1 MIQNEHMMNQHFT
14 PQADPTTMDMLFH
27 NARTFSGF
35 EDRPVDPALLRQ
47 AVEIALIG
55 PTAMNSLP
63 MRVMFLAKGAER
75 AKLLP
80 FMSQGNL
87 AKTEAAP
94 VTAVVGHDT
103 AFFEHLPQLFPHFPG
118 ARDSFANDP
127 AVAERSGLQSSAMQ
141 IGYLI
146 IALRSLGLDCGPMAG
161 FKAPE
166 ASAALVPDGSFAASL
181 VINIGYGKHDTLRPR
196 LPRLTADQVMLK
208 P

>member
-1 MIQNEHMMNQHFT
+1 MNQHIT
-14 PQADPTTMDMLFH
+14 TLPPYADPSTMDILFH
-27 NARTFSGF
+27 QARTFSAF
-35 EDRPVDPALLRQ
+35 DDRLVDPALLRR

-94 VTAVVGHDT
+94 ITAVVGHDT
-103 AFFEHLPQLFPHFPG
+103 AFFDHMPQLFPHFAG
-118 ARDSFANDP
+118 ARDTFASDP
-127 AVAERSGLQSSAMQ
+127 VAAERSALQSSALQ

-161 FKAPE
+161 FKAAE
-166 ASAALVPDGSFAASL
+166 ASAALMPDGSFAASL
-181 VINIGYGKHDTLRPR
+181 VINIGYGKRDMLHPR
-196 LPRLTADQVMLK
+196 LPRLAVDQVILT
-208 P
+208 PPV